1 MGEVIQL
8 QGDQRKD
15 LQEFLTSKDGL
26 ELKADTIKVG
36 SSTLYYYSHLT
47 PLRFTVS
54 KPITN
59 FLPCSG
65 PLFPVHFAL

>member
-36 SSTLYYYSHLT
+36 SSAPYYRPHLT
-47 PLRFTVS
+47 CYRSTVS

-65 PLFPVHFAL
+65 PLFPVYFAL